1 MIPGGWVKLIDKMG
15 SDLDVVNS
23 ARISYKNQH
32 IMFEPGDDK
41 LIGFLMK
48 HRHGTPFE
56 AVEFHF
62 QVRAPISVVREWQR
76 HRIASYNEVSGRYVK
91 MELDSYMP
99 ARKNIRSQVG
109 KPGHYKFIPCEPN
122 IKLHVETIF
131 KETYD
136 LCYRAYETMLEMGVA
151 KELARNVLNLGL
163 FTEFRFKTNARSL
176 MNFLELRNAPNAMFE
191 IQEYARAIEEDF
203 KTILPITHQAFLDNG
218 RKAP

>member
-1 MIPGGWVKLIDKMG
+1 MIPGGFVNLINHMG

-23 ARISYKNQH
+23 ARISYNKQH
-32 IMFEPGDDK
+32 EEIQDGDAG
-41 LIGFLMK
+41 LINFLMK

-62 QVRAPISVVREWQR
+62 HVRAPITVVREWQR

-91 MELDSYMP
+91 MELDSYVP
-99 ARKNIRSQVG
+99 ARDAIRTQVG
-109 KPGHYKFIPCEPN
+109 KPGHYEFMDCEDN
-122 IKLHVETIF
+122 VKLHVETMM

-136 LCYRAYETMLEMGVA
+136 KCYEAYENMLQMGVA
-151 KELARNVLNLGL
+151 KELARSVLPLGL

-176 MNFLELRNAPNAMFE
+176 MNFIELRNASNAMFE
-191 IQEYARAIEEDF
+191 IREYAYEIEQTF
-203 KTILPITHQAFLDNG
+203 RHILPLTYEAFMRNG